1 MNTPMKIILTHEQTD
16 FDALASMLGAYL
28 LDETAVPVLPRRINR
43 NVRAFITIYG
53 AELPFVDPRDLRGQ
67 TIASVCLVDTQ
78 SLTSIKGMGPQTRVH
93 VVDHHTPRRDLPA
106 EWEVSLSE
114 TGANATVFVESIQ
127 ERDIQLNVVQAT
139 LLLLGIYE
147 DTGSLTYTRTTER
160 DARAV
165 ACLLG
170 QGASLS
176 IAVDYL
182 NHPLSLEQQAIY
194 EQIRAA
200 IESHSVHGHTI
211 IVAPGDARE
220 IDEELSTIAHKLR
233 DLLDPDAIIL
243 LISVRGGVQLIGR
256 STSEIF
262 NVARLAAHF
271 GGGGHPRAS
280 AALIKSGELE
290 SVHDELIRILPDHV
304 RPAVTVA
311 EIMSRDPHLLAPDTP
326 VSEVARRMQ
335 RYGYEGYP
343 VVENGAI
350 VGLITRRA
358 VDRAISHKLNLTA
371 AGLMEAGKVSIAP
384 GDSIEQ
390 LQNVMTNTGWGQ
402 IPVVEPQSGEIIGI
416 VTRTDLLTI
425 LAPKAAPP
433 GRQNLSGKLE
443 TALPPARLALLA
455 DIAEIAQQQR
465 TALYIVGGF
474 VRDLLLGYP
483 SLDFDL
489 VVEGDAIAL
498 ARAVGRNFGGRI
510 TVHKRFGT
518 AKWFLEPT
526 DGEWR
531 MADGEAA
538 SQRVGESASQRVSES
553 ANQRVSESASQ
564 RVSESANQ
572 RVGDRRSAVAGT
584 LHAPRSTLH
593 EALPETL
600 DFITARTEFYT
611 HPTALPTV
619 ERGSIKLDLHRR
631 DFTINTLA
639 LRLDGRH
646 YGELHDYWGGFDDLR
661 QGLVRI
667 LHSISFVDDPTRMLR
682 AVRYEQRYGFRIGKR
697 TLELL
702 LAARPLIDRISGD
715 RIRHELDNII
725 NEENAAQMLA
735 RLHELGLL
743 EAIHPDL
750 CWDDWLQ
757 SQISDLKTLD
767 PNPAWNLGLDW
778 KGIPL
783 KRALVYTLWLIRL
796 PQTQARGV
804 IKRLKLP
811 RILKIPIRAAVCLWS
826 DLPNMAEAKPSEITA
841 RLEKAPA
848 LAIYAAYCATGEP
861 GASSRSFSDIRAAL
875 QAYVTRWRDMAP
887 HTTGHELQAR
897 GLPPGPQFKQ
907 ILTILRNAWLDG
919 EIENADQEGEL
930 LERLLRGWG
939 RVEG

>member
-1 MNTPMKIILTHEQTD
+1 MKIILTHEQTD
-16 FDALASMLGAYL
+16 FDALASLLGAYL
-28 LDETAVPVLPRRINR
+28 LDETAVPILPRRINR

-53 AELPFVDPRDLRGQ
+53 AELPFIDPRDLHGQ
-67 TIASVCLVDTQ
+67 AIESVCLVDTQ

-106 EWEVSLSE
+106 DWEVSLSE
-114 TGANATVFVESIQ
+114 TGANATIFVEAIQ
-127 ERDIQLNVVQAT
+127 ERDIHLNTVQAT

-160 DARAV
+160 DVLAV

-194 EQIRAA
+194 EQLRAA
-200 IESHSVHGHTI
+200 IESHSIHGHTI
-211 IVAPGDARE
+211 IVAPGEARE

-243 LISVRGGVQLIGR
+243 LISVRGGVQFIAR
-256 STSEIF
+256 STSDNID
-262 NVARLAAHF
+262 VSRLAARF

-290 SVHDELIRILPDHV
+290 SVHDELIRILPEYV

-326 VSEVARRMQ
+326 VHDVARRMQ

-343 VVENGAI
+343 VVKNGVI
-350 VGLITRRA
+350 VGLLTRRA

-371 AGLMEAGKVSIAP
+371 ASLMEAGEVSIAP
-384 GDSIEQ
+384 DDSIEQ

-402 IPVVEPQSGEIIGI
+402 IPVVESKSGKIIGI

-425 LAPKAAPP
+425 LAPKTAPP
-433 GRQNLSGKLE
+433 GKRNLAGKLE
-443 TALPPARLALLA
+443 TALPPARLTLLA

-498 ARAVGRNFGGRI
+498 ARAVCRKFGGRV
-510 TVHKRFGT
+510 TVHRRFGT

-526 DGEWR
+526 GDGR
-531 MADGEAA
+531 
-538 SQRVGESASQRVSES
+538 QRTDGESA
-553 ANQRVSESASQ
+553 
-564 RVSESANQ
+564 
-572 RVGDRRSAVAGT
+572 VGRRWLA
-584 LHAPRSTLH
+584 LHAPRST
-593 EALPETL
+593 LPETL

-639 LRLDGRH
+639 LRLDSH
-646 YGELHDYWGGFDDLR
+646 HHGELHDYWGGFDDLR

-725 NEENAAQMLA
+725 NEENAAQMLT

-750 CWDDWLQ
+750 SWDDWLQ

-767 PNPAWNLGLDW
+767 PDPAWNLGPDW

-811 RILKIPIRAAVCLWS
+811 RALKNPIRAACRLWS
-826 DLPNMAEAKPSEITA
+826 DLPDMAEAKPSEITA
-841 RLEKAPA
+841 RLEKTPA
-848 LAIYAAYCATGEP
+848 LAIYTVYRAT
-861 GASSRSFSDIRAAL
+861 SDQHIRATL
-875 QAYVTRWRDMAP
+875 QDYVTLWKDMSP

-907 ILTILRNAWLDG
+907 ILTTLRNAWLDG
-919 EIENADQEGEL
+919 EIEEAAQESEL
-930 LERLLRGWG
+930 LDRLIRGG
-939 RVEG
+939 CNVEDGS